1 MSTELKATL
10 SVKGQVS
17 LPAEVDVRSLKG
29 RVARPAKPVR
39 LQGMESAI
47 AERQAQL
54 QVGSSNRS

>member
-17 LPAEVDVRSLKG
+17 LPAVVDVRSLKG
-29 RVARPAKPVR
+29 RVARPAKPVS